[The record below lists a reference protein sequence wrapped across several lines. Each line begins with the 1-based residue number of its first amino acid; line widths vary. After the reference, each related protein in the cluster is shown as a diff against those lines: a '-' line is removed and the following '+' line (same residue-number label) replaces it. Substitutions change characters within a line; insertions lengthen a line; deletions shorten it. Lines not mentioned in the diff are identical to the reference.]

1 MPILLPDHIRD
12 RLTSKKTLVTGA
24 AGFIGSHLAAAI
36 AELPCELTLVDS
48 NARLDRMPI
57 LGPATVTT
65 HRMSICDDEFFKLV
79 ASLQPDFILHMAGNA
94 NVAASVADPGM
105 DFDVNLRATFKLL
118 ETLRRSE
125 SRPFLLLASSAAV
138 YGNPVRLPIVEEDQT
153 VPISPYGVAKLAME
167 RYLAVYCRLY
177 GLRGNSVRMFSPFG
191 PRLEKQIVF
200 ELVRK
205 LIANPH
211 SLELLGD
218 GAQTRD
224 FLFVDDLIR
233 ALLHVAT
240 LGNSDGAVYNIGS
253 GTATAV
259 SVLAQQLI
267 EVMGLTATL
276 RFRGESMPGYPDHW
290 RADVRR
296 LEALGWHSTV
306 PLRAGLAE
314 TVKWVRDEYPQ
325 H

>member
-1 MPILLPDHIRD
+1 MPILLPDHVRE
-12 RLTSKKTLVTGA
+12 RLTGKTTLVTGA
-24 AGFIGSHLAAAI
+24 AGFIGSHLATTLAK
-36 AELPCELTLVDS
+36 LPCQLTLVDS
-48 NARLDRMPI
+48 NPRLDRMSI
-57 LGPATVTT
+57 SGPATVTS
-65 HRMSICDDEFFKLV
+65 HRMSICDDGFFKLV

-94 NVAASVADPGM
+94 NVAVSVAEPNM
-105 DFDVNLRATFKLL
+105 DFEINLRATFRLL
-118 ETLRRSE
+118 ETLRQCE
-125 SRPFLLLASSAAV
+125 SKPFLLLASSAAV
-138 YGNPVRLPIVEEDQT
+138 YGNPVRLPIAEADPT
-153 VPISPYGVAKLAME
+153 VPISPYGVAKLAIE

-205 LIANPH
+205 LIASPQ

-218 GAQTRD
+218 GTQTRD

-240 LGNSDGAVYNIGS
+240 LGDADGAVYNIGS

-259 SVLAQQLI
+259 AVVAQQLN
-267 EVMGLTATL
+267 EVMGLSAAL

-290 RADVRR
+290 RADVSR
-296 LEALGWHSTV
+296 LEALGWSATV
-306 PLRAGLAE
+306 PLREGLAQ
-314 TVKWVRDEYPQ
+314 TAAWVRDEYPQ

>member
-1 MPILLPDHIRD
+1 MPILLPDHVRE
-12 RLTSKKTLVTGA
+12 RLTGKTTLVTGA
-24 AGFIGSHLAAAI
+24 AGFIGSHLATALG
-36 AELPCELTLVDS
+36 EMPCRLTLVDS
-48 NARLDRMPI
+48 NPRLDRMVI
-57 LGPATVTT
+57 TGPATVTT
-65 HRMSICDDEFFKLV
+65 HRISICDDGFFKLI

-94 NVAASVADPGM
+94 NVAASVAEPGM
-105 DFDVNLRATFKLL
+105 DFEVNLRATFRLM
-118 ETLRRSE
+118 ETLRHCPAK
-125 SRPFLLLASSAAV
+125 PFLLLASSAAV
-138 YGNPVRLPIVEEDQT
+138 YGNPVRLPIAETDPT

-200 ELVRK
+200 ELIRK

-218 GAQTRD
+218 GTQTRD

-240 LGNSDGAVYNIGS
+240 LGDSDGAVYNIGS
-253 GTATAV
+253 GTSTAV
-259 SVLAQQLI
+259 SMLARQLN
-267 EVMGLTATL
+267 EVMGLSATL

-290 RADVRR
+290 RADVSR
-296 LEALGWHSTV
+296 LEALGWHTTV
-306 PLRAGLAE
+306 PLREGLAE
-314 TVKWVRDEYPQ
+314 TVGWVRDEYPQ